1 MKHNV
6 YSQIYLNIY
15 HNCSTVNLRRDQR
28 TRIVELSKFEY
39 LLDIHGIPSSYPD

>member
-6 YSQIYLNIY
+6 YSQIYFKTFY
-15 HNCSTVNLRRDQR
+15 NCSTVKLGRDQR